1 MLISSPDTVAQ
12 NGTSAAQTAENLRAQ
27 LREVQD
33 KEEKLKSRAQQL
45 DEDLKPENIE
55 RSLAGV
61 GSTRPE
67 ELREL
72 RRRQIGI
79 EKASVQTQLEQLKT
93 SRTRLES
100 AILTADAQA
109 YQQSAQGTGTS
120 LNKMGLTQYFTSSR
134 LLLGVIVGFLAVA
147 AIAGSLLGF
156 RRNN

>member
-109 YQQSAQGTGTS
+109 YQQSAQGTGKS